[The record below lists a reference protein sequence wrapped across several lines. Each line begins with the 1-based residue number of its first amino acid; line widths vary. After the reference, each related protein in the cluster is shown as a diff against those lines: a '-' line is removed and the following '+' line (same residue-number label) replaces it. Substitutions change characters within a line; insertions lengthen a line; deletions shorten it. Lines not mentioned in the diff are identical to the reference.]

1 LVRYEELSELFASS
15 WRLTVNRIETER
27 GGACAA
33 DALFPANEWHVIWTR
48 SNCEQLVHQ
57 QLSGKGF
64 ETFLP
69 TMGAWRTRAGA
80 RRRIDVPMFPGY
92 LFVRGLVDKKS
103 HVEVRKARGLV
114 QVLGQCWDRPAVVPE
129 REVGAIQTL
138 TQSAL
143 ETFATP
149 FLQQGQ
155 RVRVVFGPLTG
166 VEGTLLR
173 SNSHTGLLVLSVTLL
188 QRSVAAE
195 VHCSAVAPI

>member
-1 LVRYEELSELFASS
+1 LEVVV
-15 WRLTVNRIETER
+15 TRIETER
-27 GGACAA
+27 GGARAENA
-33 DALFPANEWHVIWTR
+33 SFRAKDWHVLWTR
-48 SNCEQLVHQ
+48 SHSEQLVRQ

-69 TMGAWRTRAGA
+69 MIGAWGTRAGA

-92 LFVRGLVDKKS
+92 LFVRGLADKRS

-114 QVLGQCWDRPAVVPE
+114 QVLGQSWDRPAVVPE
-129 REVGAIQTL
+129 QEVGAIQKL
-138 TQSAL
+138 AQSAL

-155 RVRVVFGPLTG
+155 RVRVVFGPLAG
-166 VEGTLLR
+166 VEGRLLR
-173 SNSHTGLLVLSVTLL
+173 SNAHTGLLVLSITLL

-195 VHCSAVAPI
+195 VHCSAVTPV

>member
-1 LVRYEELSELFASS
+1 MS
-15 WRLTVNRIETER
+15 RIETER
-27 GGACAA
+27 GGACPNPGFHVA
-33 DALFPANEWHVIWTR
+33 DWHVLWTR
-48 SNCEQLVHQ
+48 SHCEQLVHQ

-64 ETFLP
+64 EAFLP
-69 TMGAWRTRAGA
+69 MTSVWGTREGA
-80 RRRIDVPMFPGY
+80 RHRIEVPMFPGY
-92 LFVRGLVDKKS
+92 LFVRGLVDKRS

-114 QVLGQCWDRPAVVPE
+114 QVLGQRWDRPAVVPE
-129 REVGAIQTL
+129 HEVGAIQKL
-138 TQSAL
+138 MQSAL

-173 SNSHTGLLVLSVTLL
+173 SNAHTGLLVLSITLL

-195 VHCSAVAPI
+195 VHCSAVAPV